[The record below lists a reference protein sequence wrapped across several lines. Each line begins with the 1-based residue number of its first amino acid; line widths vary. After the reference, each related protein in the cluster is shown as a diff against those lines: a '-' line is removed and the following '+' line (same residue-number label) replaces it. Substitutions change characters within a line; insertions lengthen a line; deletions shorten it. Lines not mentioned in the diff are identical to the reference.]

1 VQQQQQTAQQQQ
13 QQSVQQAQQQQQQ
26 QQITP
31 GLVGGAG
38 GSLKLEP
45 QQMDFYSQRLRQ
57 LAGTTSPGAGST
69 VNSSSPSPRQ
79 KQSPH
84 FASPSPSQQQ
94 QQQQQQQLQQQQQ
107 QQLAAIPRPHSLT
120 PPEKLGDGSSENGS
134 LGLILASTPRSAS
147 TPPSKTADVLLQE
160 PANCYACSYCD
171 KKFRFENN
179 LIIHQRT
186 HTGEKPY
193 KCTACDFECSHIQK
207 LMKHMRVHRSP
218 ADEQDNQDNQ
228 DDGSNADSLETNEAD
243 NDEDPNPDESEEELG
258 DGDNDPDGDG
268 DLDGEDEDEDE
279 LEECEDMDY
288 TNFTSV
294 ARSGTC
300 VAGYGI
306 QDAGHRTQ
314 DIRWVVFRDAISA
327 MAN

>member
-1 VQQQQQTAQQQQ
+1 
-13 QQSVQQAQQQQQQ
+13 
-26 QQITP
+26 
-31 GLVGGAG
+31 
-38 GSLKLEP
+38 
-45 QQMDFYSQRLRQ
+45 MDFYSQRLRQ

-94 QQQQQQQLQQQQQ
+94 QQQ
-107 QQLAAIPRPHSLT
+107 LATIPRPHSLT
-120 PPEKLGDGSSENGS
+120 PPEKLGDASSENGS

-147 TPPSKTADVLLQE
+147 TPPSKTGDVSLQE
-160 PANCYACSYCD
+160 PIAHCYSCSYCD

-218 ADEQDNQDNQ
+218 ADDQDNQDNQ

-243 NDEDPNPDESEEELG
+243 NDEDL
-258 DGDNDPDGDG
+258 
-268 DLDGEDEDEDE
+268 
-279 LEECEDMDY
+279 
-288 TNFTSV
+288 V
-294 ARSGTC
+294 
-300 VAGYGI
+300 
-306 QDAGHRTQ
+306 
-314 DIRWVVFRDAISA
+314 
-327 MAN
+327 